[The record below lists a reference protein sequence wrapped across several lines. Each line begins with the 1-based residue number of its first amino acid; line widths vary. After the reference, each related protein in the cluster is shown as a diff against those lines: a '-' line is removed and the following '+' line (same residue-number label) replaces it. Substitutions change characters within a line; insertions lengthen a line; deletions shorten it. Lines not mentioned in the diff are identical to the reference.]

1 MKENT
6 SLKVA
11 MIGHKRIP
19 SREGGVEIVVEELST
34 RMVKKGME
42 VTCYNRKGKH
52 ALDKSQKVNHIK
64 EYKGVK
70 LKSVLTIDVKGLAA
84 MTSSFFGAIKILFSK
99 NNIVHFHAEGPCAM
113 IPIIKFFSKKKIIV
127 TIHGLDWQRAKWGG
141 FATKYIK
148 FGEKMAAKYA
158 DEIIV
163 LSENVKKYFKDNYN
177 RETNFIPNGVNK
189 PDIKDVDIIKDKFNL
204 AKDSYILFLGRLVP
218 EKGIHYLIEA
228 YNKINTDKKLVIAGG
243 SSDTDMYFN
252 ELKEKSK
259 DNKNIIF
266 TGFVQGEELEELYS
280 NAYIY
285 VLPSDLEGM
294 PLSLLEAMSYKNC
307 CLTSDIPEC
316 KTVMDDKGVTF
327 KKSDV
332 NDLKEKLQ
340 YLVDNVDKVNK
351 YKSEA
356 QEYILKKYNWDDV
369 VDKTIDLYK
378 KEKK

>member
-148 FGEKMAAKYA
+148 FGEKWLLNMQM
-158 DEIIV
+158 
-163 LSENVKKYFKDNYN
+163 
-177 RETNFIPNGVNK
+177 
-189 PDIKDVDIIKDKFNL
+189 
-204 AKDSYILFLGRLVP
+204 
-218 EKGIHYLIEA
+218 
-228 YNKINTDKKLVIAGG
+228 KL
-243 SSDTDMYFN
+243 
-252 ELKEKSK
+252 
-259 DNKNIIF
+259 
-266 TGFVQGEELEELYS
+266 LY
-280 NAYIY
+280 
-285 VLPSDLEGM
+285 
-294 PLSLLEAMSYKNC
+294 
-307 CLTSDIPEC
+307 
-316 KTVMDDKGVTF
+316 
-327 KKSDV
+327 
-332 NDLKEKLQ
+332 
-340 YLVDNVDKVNK
+340 
-351 YKSEA
+351 
-356 QEYILKKYNWDDV
+356 
-369 VDKTIDLYK
+369 
-378 KEKK
+378 